1 MWLRHALKFLVTLFV
16 LSACSPAT
24 DRQAVDKLNSLSYA
38 YHYCSIDSTVYYA
51 CEALRLAGSYS
62 DGKAEALNNLAFA
75 DIMRMDYDAAM
86 SRLDSIPLVTDNQIE
101 LFVSYV
107 QQMRLCQ
114 RRSQNREF
122 YDYREKALR
131 AQQRLQ
137 EDRASLTQ
145 EQLQRVAYAE
155 SELALVTSTY
165 YYYVGLERQSVQA
178 IDEMPSEL
186 ELDEAQLLNY
196 LYNVGAGGII
206 IQGTQEEINQ
216 QEFEL
221 LVRCYQLASQSGY
234 IYFEANALE
243 AIAEHLMPHAYREQ
257 LLADNPP
264 AIKLINPDDIPA
276 DELPLWLAGRALV
289 LFQSYGDTYQ
299 IAGAYR
305 TLASCYVIGQG
316 DFESA
321 IYNLEMA
328 LADSTI
334 LLAPDLVASIHEQM
348 SIAYAAIDNTIQSRQ
363 HRDKYLNL
371 QEQTRQ
377 DRGLEA
383 QVSLLGESVNRLH
396 QWLFVVLAAI
406 GVLMLLLVYLFWRQ
420 YKESH
425 EGGHESDILQE
436 QEEELQEQ
444 MALARRH
451 VEKGERMALEQR
463 AKVSLVNSITPLI
476 DRMIHAIA
484 RRNDSGQAD
493 YVRELLDTID
503 EQNGVL
509 THWIQLRQGELS
521 LHIETFAL
529 QDLFSLVGRSKSS
542 FAMKGI
548 ELNVESTPFK
558 VKADKVLTL
567 FMLNTLADNA
577 RKATRQGGKVDIRA
591 TEGQDYVEVSVA
603 DTGIGMDEAQLAH
616 LFDRKGL
623 ASSTPSDGGERHGF
637 GLLNCKGII
646 EKYRKLSSIFSVC
659 LLSAES
665 RKGEGS
671 RFFFRLPKGVV
682 RTVLLLFLAN
692 VSYGANG
699 THDTYGRLAA
709 EWADSLK
716 KSNEAGLYD
725 KSLFYGSECLR
736 QLNRFY
742 HDIYPE
748 GIDTL
753 TLMGDPSAFPNDI
766 LWYDDS
772 LQLDFTTL
780 LTLRNELSLTALAL
794 HEWPLY
800 RYNNRIFTLL
810 YHEMSAD
817 RSLDYYYQRM
827 QQAQSNSQVAI
838 VLFVILLLAI
848 FIAVVWIVVSSL
860 NRLARRQQE
869 QQSRLELLTDE
880 LHRLRQEEARLHV
893 SNAVLDNTLSALKHE
908 TMYYPSRIRQLLDA
922 DEDTTPEALNEVVG
936 YYRELYA
943 ILSQQAMSQV
953 SHRLQVGRIEKRHIL
968 GNETLIDYLIEIL
981 QKQTGGQ
988 KLQVTFMPHGQQY
1001 VEARVELPAS
1011 GRSDANLFSSQVQN
1025 IPFLLCREIVREHG
1039 EATGRRSC
1047 GMRAELSPDGQRL
1060 IVIITL
1066 PSITQ

>member
-1 MWLRHALKFLVTLFV
+1 MWLRHALKLLAALFAI
-16 LSACSPAT
+16 SACSPAT

-38 YHYCSIDSTVYYA
+38 YHYRSIDSTVHYA
-51 CEALRLAGSYS
+51 HEALRLTGSYS
-62 DGKAEALNNLAFA
+62 DGRAEALNNLAFA
-75 DIMRMDYDAAM
+75 DIMRMDYGTAT

-131 AQQRLQ
+131 AQRRLQ
-137 EDRASLTQ
+137 EDRASLSQ
-145 EQLQRVAYAE
+145 RQLQRVAYAE
-155 SELALVTSTY
+155 SEMALVTSTY

-178 IDEMPSEL
+178 IEQMPPEL
-186 ELDEAQLLNY
+186 DLDEAQLLNY

-206 IQGTQEEINQ
+206 IQGTQEDINQ

-221 LVRCYQLASQSGY
+221 LVRCYQLACQSGY
-234 IYFEANALE
+234 VYFEANALE
-243 AIAEHLMPHAYREQ
+243 ALAEHLMTPNYRQQ
-257 LLADNPP
+257 LQADNPS
-264 AIKLINPDDIPA
+264 AIQFINPDDIPA
-276 DELPLWLAGRALV
+276 DNLPLWLAGRALV
-289 LFQSYGDTYQ
+289 LFQNYGDTYQ

-305 TLASCYVIGQG
+305 TLASCYVMGPG

-321 IYNLEMA
+321 LYNLEMA

-334 LLAPDLVASIHEQM
+334 LQAPDLVASIHEQM
-348 SIAYAAIDNTIQSRQ
+348 SIAFAAIDNTGQSRQ
-363 HRDKYLNL
+363 HRDIYLSL

-383 QVSLLGESVNRLH
+383 QVSLLGESVDRLH

-406 GVLMLLLVYLFWRQ
+406 GVLMLLLVYFFWRQ
-420 YKESH
+420 HKESH
-425 EGGHESDILQE
+425 EANHEGDVLKE
-436 QEEELQEQ
+436 QEEELHEQ
-444 MALARRH
+444 LALARRH

-476 DRMIHAIA
+476 DRMIHAIS
-484 RRNDSGQAD
+484 RRNDSSQDD
-493 YVRELLDTID
+493 YVHELLDTID

-529 QDLFSLVGRSKSS
+529 QELFSLVARSKSS

-548 ELNVESTPFK
+548 ELNVEATPYK

-577 RKATRQGGKVDIRA
+577 RKATRQGGKVNISA
-591 TEGQDYVEVSVA
+591 TESPDYVEVSVT
-603 DTGIGMDEAQLAH
+603 DTGIGMDEEQLAH

-623 ASSTPSDGGERHGF
+623 ASPASSEGGERHGF

-646 EKYRKLSSIFSVC
+646 EKYRKLSSIFGVC

-665 RKGEGS
+665 TKGKGS

-682 RTVLLLFLAN
+682 RILLLLFLAN
-692 VSYGANG
+692 GAYGNNG
-699 THDTYGRLAA
+699 TYETSGQIAA
-709 EWADSLK
+709 NWADSLR
-716 KSNEAGLYD
+716 KSNEAGQYD
-725 KSLFYGSECLR
+725 KSLTMASECLR

-742 HDIYPE
+742 HNTYPD
-748 GIDTL
+748 GVDTL
-753 TLMGDPSAFPNDI
+753 TMMGDPSAFPNDI

-772 LQLDFTTL
+772 LQLDFTTI

-860 NRLARRQQE
+860 NRSARRQQE

-908 TMYYPSRIRQLLDA
+908 TMYYPSRIRQLLDSSSSS
-922 DEDTTPEALNEVVG
+922 TPEALNEVVG

-943 ILSQQAMSQV
+943 ILSQQAMGQV
-953 SHRLQVGRIEKRHIL
+953 GHRLQVGRIERHHIL
-968 GNETLIDYLIEIL
+968 GNETLIDYLTEIL
-981 QKQTGGQ
+981 QKQAGGQ
-988 KLQVTFMPHGQQY
+988 KLHVAFMPLDRQY
-1001 VEARVELPAS
+1001 VEARVELPAQ
-1011 GRSDANLFSSQVQN
+1011 GRTDANLFSSQVQN

-1039 EATGRRSC
+1039 EATGRRGC
-1047 GMRAELSPDGQRL
+1047 GMRAELSADGQHL

-1066 PSITQ
+1066 PNITQ